1 MQLRGN
7 SRIISDEPLEVKEV
21 TLDIT
26 DKDYLDDAISGI
38 QQIVSEELVELG
50 LIEIEVSGEN
60 IENLT
65 EMLSPFTSFLLGR
78 LVTLMDLKRELYSE
92 DRMLPWVKKPKN
104 N

>member
-38 QQIVSEELVELG
+38 QQIVSEELVDLG

-60 IENLT
+60 KDE
-65 EMLSPFTSFLLGR
+65 FLINRVLIILEKWG
-78 LVTLMDLKRELYSE
+78 
-92 DRMLPWVKKPKN
+92 
-104 N
+104 